1 MPSLAR
7 CDEQT
12 GRRWRAP
19 IVTGTT
25 RMLAM
30 QMRRARDSFQFHG
43 RSDTHGDLR
52 CELIKILPTMLPPR
66 VVCAPLTRGAR
77 QRASLPHINDLF
89 STSPNIAV
97 SSSLAVDL
105 AGNRCAMHHGWLE
118 SIEWTMPTR
127 PPSSTG
133 ISRPDGA
140 FGRRSSEPR
149 AGRSPAGVQERR
161 PYSTRTCSKPSER
174 TRLFTV
180 RATESSARSRMPA
193 SSAAAF
199 KVCSAACRAR
209 VSSDSRR

>member
-1 MPSLAR
+1 MPSLAH

-52 CELIKILPTMLPPR
+52 CELIKIVPTMLPPR

-77 QRASLPHINDLF
+77 QRAAYQRPLPNVSEHCSLVETLQ
-89 STSPNIAV
+89 STSRATDAP
-97 SSSLAVDL
+97 
-105 AGNRCAMHHGWLE
+105 C
-118 SIEWTMPTR
+118 T
-127 PPSSTG
+127 TG
-133 ISRPDGA
+133 GSNPLNGQCPRGRQRRRASPYPDGA

-149 AGRSPAGVQERR
+149 AGRPPAGVQERR